1 MMLIIVLS
9 CILVILLIFALR
21 SFGKVSVELKKNSLW
36 LIVLCL
42 VLLAISILF
51 QFLGG

>member
-1 MMLIIVLS
+1 MMLIIFLS
-9 CILVILLIFALR
+9 CILVVLFVLALR
-21 SFGKVSVELKKNSLW
+21 SFRRVSTELKKNSLW

>member
-9 CILVILLIFALR
+9 SILLILLIFALR

-42 VLLAISILF
+42 VLLAVSVLF